1 MEGAPCECENC
12 GAELRGRYCYACGA
26 SSQHGND
33 RSFRSFLRDAG
44 AEITDVESSK
54 LWRTV
59 RLLLFKPGFL
69 SLEHF
74 TARRARYLKPIN
86 LFLVIFA
93 ANIVAYAAGTGVS
106 MYDIKPAVQA
116 EAVRDAR
123 QSNYN
128 PLLDALERKVA
139 REGNPERVYEEV
151 NERWRQYAS
160 YSQIPMVLFFS
171 LFLQLVFRRRYLT
184 ENLTFGLHFFS
195 FQIFTVIL
203 MWPLYY
209 LVGLELTGP
218 AAMVTLAKYSIDFA
232 YLYFASRRFYGLSPG
247 KGLAVALGL
256 IVGYYL
262 VYLACHVTAM
272 SLALSTVVG

>member
-1 MEGAPCECENC
+1 VEGAPCECENC
-12 GAELRGRYCYACGA
+12 GAELRGLYCHTCGA

-59 RLLLFKPGFL
+59 RILLFKPGFL

-93 ANIVAYAAGTGVS
+93 ANIVAYTAGNGVS

-116 EAVRDAR
+116 EAVRDAK

-139 REGNPERVYEEV
+139 REGNAERAYDEV

-171 LFLQLVFRRRYLT
+171 LLLQLIFRRRYLT

-195 FQIFTVIL
+195 FQILTVIL

-218 AAMVTLAKYSIDFA
+218 AAIVTLAKYSIDFS
-232 YLYFASRRFYGLSPG
+232 YLYVATRRFYGLTAGTS
-247 KGLAVALGL
+247 LVTAIGL
-256 IVGYYL
+256 IIGYYL
-262 VYLACHVTAM
+262 VYLTCHMTAM
-272 SLALSTVVG
+272 SLALWTVAG